1 MKKILLSLI
10 LVGSLSLSVLAN
22 NTQSIPYKNL
32 KQNAKITYNAEL
44 DSWSTKK
51 DRHSPDFFIKNG
63 CSCFK

>member
-10 LVGSLSLSVLAN
+10 LVGSLSLSVFAN

-44 DSWSTKK
+44 DSW
-51 DRHSPDFFIKNG
+51 
-63 CSCFK
+63 